1 MTMVYAFLMTQR
13 LTRLLLTLSCGA
25 LTSSCADATGPNA
38 TDRVVWHVAGR
49 GLGAPALGGS
59 TVYFPTADHAV
70 IALDAGTGALRW
82 RATTGE
88 SGQETTVGAGENVVV
103 AGDNVIM
110 PDVRIHA
117 FDAATGA
124 TRWVYQPTVGYGAGF
139 FNLITD
145 GTTVFAGSPS
155 GYAFAVDAATGV
167 QRWAT
172 QVATDALSTTVMDP
186 VVDQGVVFVTMR
198 RFTNPTSGGV
208 VAIDAVTGAIRWR
221 REFTAVGPN
230 SGSAAVFRCAL
241 WQNLVI
247 AAADDGRVY
256 GLDRT
261 TGAIVWTSP
270 RPSDELGYDDQ
281 RPLLMVGGT
290 LIVGSDLLRLTGL
303 DPATG
308 IERWR
313 LTNNRSID
321 EPMAGDGSHLYAV
334 NTDLE
339 LEAVDA
345 SNGTLAWVVKPAGQ
359 VGYGFAPYPAVSAT
373 TVYVNSLAG
382 YWAMRK

>member
-1 MTMVYAFLMTQR
+1 MVYAFLMTQR
-13 LTRLLLTLSCGA
+13 LTRLLLTLACGA
-25 LTSSCADATGPNA
+25 LTSSCADATGPDA
-38 TDRVVWHVAGR
+38 TGRVVWHVAGT
-49 GLGAPALGGS
+49 GIGGAPALSGS
-59 TVYFPTADHAV
+59 TVYFPTADHA
-70 IALDAGTGALRW
+70 ILALDAGTGALRW

-88 SGQETTVGAGENVVV
+88 SGQETTAGENVVV
-103 AGDNVIM
+103 VGGTVII

-117 FDAATGA
+117 FDVATGA
-124 TRWVYQPTVGYGAGF
+124 SKWVYKATVGYGAGY
-139 FNLITD
+139 FNLTTD

-172 QVATDALSTTVMDP
+172 QVATDALSTNVMDP

-198 RFTNPTSGGV
+198 RFTNPASGGV

-230 SGSAAVFRCAL
+230 SGSGAGFRCAL

-270 RPSDELGYDDQ
+270 RPSDEPVYDDL

-290 LIVGSDLLRLTGL
+290 LIVGSDMRRLTGL

-308 IERWR
+308 AERWR
-313 LTNNRSID
+313 LAMKNRSVYM
-321 EPMAGDGSHLYAV
+321 PMAGDGSRVYFV
-334 NTDLE
+334 NSGLE
-339 LEAVDA
+339 LGAIDA
-345 SNGTLAWVVKPAGQ
+345 LSGTLAWVLVTQ
-359 VGYGFAPYPAVSAT
+359 VQGVGGLVPYPAVGAT
-373 TVYVNSLAG
+373 MLYVSGFTG
-382 YWAMRK
+382 YWAIRK